1 MENKYKVRIMRSE
14 IRNIKN
20 VAYGDV
26 MYMNYGSINKKA
38 MCDKTDIVGIYGQNG
53 SGKTALVESLD
64 MLRQILTGSPINYE
78 MYEGICQKT
87 VLAVSVRNS
96 LFGLEKKNIRWFIKL
111 LYRWTRKKRQFRF
124 IWRNY
129 GIGSEGRP
137 GKRNG
142 IFLFVILIMEIRM
155 F

>member
-64 MLRQILTGSPINYE
+64 MLRQILTGSPSTCKE
-78 MYEGICQKT
+78 
-87 VLAVSVRNS
+87 A
-96 LFGLEKKNIRWFIKL
+96 
-111 LYRWTRKKRQFRF
+111 
-124 IWRNY
+124 
-129 GIGSEGRP
+129 
-137 GKRNG
+137 
-142 IFLFVILIMEIRM
+142 
-155 F
+155 